1 MNRAA
6 WTDSE
11 QLMTDLTLWLDNEP
25 HHGKARLL
33 VRSMAFIC
41 WQRTVIEEL
50 KCEIATLTAQQRGSN
65 Q

>member
-33 VRSMAFIC
+33 VRAMAFIC

-50 KCEIATLTAQQRGSN
+50 KGEIQQLEAIARAR
-65 Q
+65 

>member
-33 VRSMAFIC
+33 VRAMAFIA
-41 WQRTVIEEL
+41 WQRTVIVEL
-50 KCEIATLTAQQRGSN
+50 KSEIQQLEATARAR
-65 Q
+65 